1 MIFPRSFSL
10 RRHYERI
17 HINPRFVR
25 NKGKKDQ
32 EMVKNL
38 IDNDRKN
45 VFMKMQKDAAEGLY
59 DWRLTLPTD
68 GA

>member
-32 EMVKNL
+32 EMVRKL

-45 VFMKMQKDAAEGLY
+45 DLMRRNKGYITREV
-59 DWRLTLPTD
+59 
-68 GA
+68 

>member
-32 EMVKNL
+32 EMVRKLIESDKKNNL
-38 IDNDRKN
+38 
-45 VFMKMQKDAAEGLY
+45 MKMKKDTTEGLCEIKVFL
-59 DWRLTLPTD
+59 DV
-68 GA
+68 